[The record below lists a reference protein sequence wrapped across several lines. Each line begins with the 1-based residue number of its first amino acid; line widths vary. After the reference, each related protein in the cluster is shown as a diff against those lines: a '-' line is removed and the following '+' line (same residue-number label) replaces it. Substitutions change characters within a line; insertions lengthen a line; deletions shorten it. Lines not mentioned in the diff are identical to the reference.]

1 MKTKLTITWFIFLA
15 ILLAMTSCSARKTAK
30 SQTKEETKQTEVVTE
45 VVTQTTNENTKIVD
59 SSEIDEIEVTPIDST
74 KEMVID
80 GKKYFNAK
88 IKKVK
93 RKNNI
98 VVDKIKIVDYNAQK
112 DVNKV
117 VEQTKKTNVKQ
128 TEKEA
133 VIKWWWWIILIII
146 LYLFFRYVRLNDFG

>member
-1 MKTKLTITWFIFLA
+1 MKTKLTITRFIFLA
-15 ILLAMTSCSARKTAK
+15 ILLAMTSCSARRVNK
-30 SQTKEETKQTEVVTE
+30 SETKEETKQTEVVTE
-45 VVTQTTNENTKIVD
+45 VVNQTTNENTKIVD

-93 RKNNI
+93 HKNNI

-117 VEQTKKTNVKQ
+117 VEQNKQTNVKQ

-146 LYLFFRYVRLNDFG
+146 LYLFFRYVRLNEFR

>member
-15 ILLAMTSCSARKTAK
+15 ILLAMTSCSARKVAK
-30 SQTKEETKQTEVVTE
+30 SETKEETKQTEVVTE
-45 VVTQTTNENTKIVD
+45 TVNQTTNENTKIVD

-80 GKKYFNAK
+80 GKRYFNVK
-88 IKKVK
+88 IKKVR

-98 VVDKIKIVDYNAQK
+98 VVDKVKIVDYNAKK
-112 DVNKV
+112 DAKKV
-117 VEQTKKTNVKQ
+117 VEQTKQTEVKQ

-146 LYLFFRYVRLNDFG
+146 LYLFFKYVRLNEF